1 MLAAVGHAAGLAG
14 DLERS
19 RAVLAE
25 LEQLAGQRYVSSYC
39 IGLVHIGL
47 GDHDA
52 AFASLDRACEERAG
66 YLVYLNVD
74 PAVDP
79 IRKDPRFGDL
89 LRKTKRPVL
98 Q

>member
-1 MLAAVGHAAGLAG
+1 
-14 DLERS
+14 
-19 RAVLAE
+19 
-25 LEQLAGQRYVSSYC
+25 VSD
-39 IGLVHIGL
+39 LVHIGL

-79 IRKDPRFGDL
+79 IRNDPRFAEL
-89 LRKTKRPVL
+89 LSKTKRPPSPL
-98 Q
+98 PATRGEA

>member
-1 MLAAVGHAAGLAG
+1 MLAAIGHTAG
-14 DLERS
+14 
-19 RAVLAE
+19 
-25 LEQLAGQRYVSSYC
+25 AGQRYVSSYC
-39 IGLVHIGL
+39 TALVHIGL

-79 IRKDPRFGDL
+79 IRNDPRFTNL
-89 LRKTKRPVL
+89 LHQTKRPQL
-98 Q
+98 P